1 MGRVLAAVAAALVLC
16 IGGLA
21 LAVYLTADE
30 DNVAIDNLLSENFT
44 RAVGLAEDPDE
55 GANGIVDLRTLAR
68 FDGQTL
74 VIVAPDTPDTAITR
88 ELGFPWTGIVG
99 YETGPLLIF
108 LRRDG
113 SLARFADYR
122 GNGRFAGIEQPF
134 QRLPRDRTVFRVR
147 QLVITVAR

>member
-21 LAVYLTADE
+21 LAVYLSADE
-30 DNVAIDNLLSENFT
+30 DNVAVDNLLSENLT
-44 RAVGLAEDPDE
+44 RAIGLSEDPDE
-55 GANGIVDLRTLAR
+55 GANGVVDLRQYAR
-68 FDGQTL
+68 FDWQTV
-74 VIVAPDTPDTAITR
+74 VIVAPGTSDAAITR
-88 ELGFPWTGIVG
+88 EVGFKWTGIIG

-122 GNGRFAGIEQPF
+122 GNGEFAGISRPF
-134 QRLPRDRTVFRVR
+134 QRIPRERAVFRVR
-147 QLVITVAR
+147 ALRITVAR